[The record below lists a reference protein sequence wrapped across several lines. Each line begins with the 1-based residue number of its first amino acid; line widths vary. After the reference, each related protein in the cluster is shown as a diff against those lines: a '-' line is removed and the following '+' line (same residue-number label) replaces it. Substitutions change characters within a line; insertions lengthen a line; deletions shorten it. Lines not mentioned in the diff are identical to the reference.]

1 MSGPLCLVGHCRGGT
16 GWGRERRFPRRLLH
30 ALLRRRGVPRRAQL
44 ACLAVWLFSPF
55 TVTISTRGNGEALVS
70 CMLLAMLL
78 CLDSG
83 EAPRPLGGPAGTQP
97 ERLGTGMHTRGD
109 FSFPASAK

>member
-1 MSGPLCLVGHCRGGT
+1 MSGLLRSQGTVRALSWQVCRCGGR
-16 GWGRERRFPRRLLH
+16 GRDRRSPRRLLH
-30 ALLRRRGVPRRAQL
+30 ALLRRRGASRRAQL

-78 CLDSG
+78 ALDSG
-83 EAPRPLGGPAGTQP
+83 ERPRRSAGQ
-97 ERLGTGMHTRGD
+97 
-109 FSFPASAK
+109 